1 MGKQIN
7 VSANKTVRTIFTPAS
22 RRDIKS
28 VFQVTQHFYTNKNNL
43 KHYLTIGITIYYF
56 INVPKHIVVNG
67 NNILDAKNSQCHGV
81 TLWWPKH
88 EIKCS
93 EDICSTKSV
102 KILFVITWYVD
113 WSILICTIIQG
124 HLWISF
130 CDYTTS
136 LSRRDKMLFLESYTA
151 FFQRS
156 QPFWSQF
163 LPSLIPQ
170 NTKEV
175 K

>member
-7 VSANKTVRTIFTPAS
+7 VSANKTVGTIFAPAS
-22 RRDIKS
+22 RRDTKS
-28 VFQVTQHFYTNKNNL
+28 VFQVTQHFYTNKKYV

-56 INVPKHIVVNG
+56 INVPKNIVVNG
-67 NNILDAKNSQCHGV
+67 NNILEAKNSQRHGV

-113 WSILICTIIQG
+113 
-124 HLWISF
+124 
-130 CDYTTS
+130 
-136 LSRRDKMLFLESYTA
+136 
-151 FFQRS
+151 
-156 QPFWSQF
+156 
-163 LPSLIPQ
+163 
-170 NTKEV
+170 
-175 K
+175 